1 MPPPFAVL
9 ALFAALLPSGA
20 AAQHDGH
27 GPHPEHT
34 PQRAAAG
41 AGVMAGGVHEH
52 GLAVLRVVLDGG
64 ALEIELATPLDT
76 LVGFEHA
83 PRTAAQRAALEVA
96 ERGLRD
102 GAALFGLPEAAG
114 CALMA
119 VSLASPWL
127 QSEDRADAGGAAH
140 VQAGDGDHGELV
152 AGYRFQCARPQA
164 LDALQLR
171 LFELFPRLRAVR
183 AEWASARGQGA
194 AKLTRGQAR
203 LAL

>member
-1 MPPPFAVL
+1 MLPFAA
-9 ALFAALLPSGA
+9 ALILSAALLPPGA
-20 AAQHDGH
+20 AARDDDHGRHPGH
-27 GPHPEHT
+27 AAP
-34 PQRAAAG
+34 RAAAG
-41 AGVMAGGVHEH
+41 AMAGAAHEH
-52 GLAVLRVVLDGG
+52 GLAALRIAVDGG

-83 PRTAAQRAALEVA
+83 PRTAAQRAALEAA

-127 QSEDRADAGGAAH
+127 QSEDRADAGGAA
-140 VQAGDGDHGELV
+140 QAGDGDHGELV

-183 AEWASARGQGA
+183 AEWASAHGQGA
-194 AKLTRGQAR
+194 ATLTRKQAR
-203 LAL
+203 LGL

>member
-1 MPPPFAVL
+1 MAPFFVAL
-9 ALFAALLPSGA
+9 ALSAALLPPGA
-20 AAQHDGH
+20 AAQHEDRGR
-27 GPHPEHT
+27 HPEHAA
-34 PQRAAAG
+34 PRAAPAT
-41 AGVMAGGVHEH
+41 MAGGAHEH
-52 GLAVLRVVLDGG
+52 GLAALRVAVDGG

-83 PRTAAQRAALEVA
+83 PRTAAQRAALQAA

-183 AEWASARGQGA
+183 AEWASAHGQGA
-194 AKLTRGQAR
+194 ATLTPKQAR
-203 LAL
+203 LGL